1 MPPSDPAQD
10 AERVDGRAEPDAVA
24 LPLGATAA
32 LVGEYR
38 WVEHALYVLLGGWV
52 LDVGIPAVQLRLDGQ
67 SMRHA
72 WHAELWAE
80 RLPVL
85 AGIDADRLT
94 VPSASTAALFA
105 ALEGETPAVGDA
117 DAWGPAG
124 EEGPPGALPRLA
136 GLYRVVLPRLVT
148 SYLMHR
154 HLANPVADA
163 PVLRALQLTL
173 NDELE
178 DWRAGEELL
187 QHLITRPRD
196 VSAVHRFC
204 ARLESV
210 LVAAGARSGLVAF
223 PESVPP
229 ASGA

>member
-1 MPPSDPAQD
+1 MPPSDPAHGAD
-10 AERVDGRAEPDAVA
+10 RLDGWAGTEALA

-52 LDVGIPAVQLRLDGQ
+52 LDVGIPAVQVRLDGQ

-85 AGIDADRLT
+85 AGVDGDRLT
-94 VPSASTAALFA
+94 VPSASTAALLA
-105 ALEGETPAVGDA
+105 ALEGETPVVGDA
-117 DAWGPAG
+117 DAWGPDDG
-124 EEGPPGALPRLA
+124 DGPPGALPRLA
-136 GLYRVVLPRLVT
+136 GLYRVVLPRLVS

-154 HLANPVADA
+154 HLASPVTDA

-178 DWRAGEELL
+178 DWRAGEQLL
-187 QHLITRPRD
+187 QRLITRPHD
-196 VSAVHRFC
+196 VSVVHRYC
-204 ARLESV
+204 ARLESL
-210 LVAAGARSGLVAF
+210 LVTAGTGAGLVAF
-223 PESVPP
+223 PDRTPP
-229 ASGA
+229 V